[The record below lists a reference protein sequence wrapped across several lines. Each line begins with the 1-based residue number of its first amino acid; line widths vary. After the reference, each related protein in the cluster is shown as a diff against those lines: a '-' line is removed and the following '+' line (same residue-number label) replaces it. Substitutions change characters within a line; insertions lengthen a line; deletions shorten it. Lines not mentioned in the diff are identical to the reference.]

1 MKSRKNTKNMTLH
14 QRLIRA
20 AAGLALLPIAM
31 GVYAQPAFA
40 TDTAAPARLSGT
52 GVESVYYRDLTGDGK
67 INADDAREAL
77 LIASKLRAEG
87 ENSTAGDIDGD
98 GRVSSAD
105 ARRILRFASRLEPF
119 SSPGDADAPLAE
131 LAAADLKYVDEI
143 CRYSLVN
150 APMVRLLRERD
161 FDTLIYE
168 FNLAGFNEAD
178 DERMLIYSG
187 VIAEKAADLPPERLT
202 AEILNENN
210 APLLRRVLTEM
221 CPAVLTSEDQYAP
234 LLPLLERDDPDPD
247 DVFDILDGLSALPD
261 PSPFERYAERFVR
274 EGGEDIAPF
283 ALKLLCLH
291 STQKGKA
298 LCNEILAGF
307 DGGVDDM
314 TRTAIIC
321 KSIVLQNDSTPDERT
336 ELIGLIDGILHSP
349 ATEDAD
355 SDYMALA
362 LGSMHSPESM
372 AYLLA
377 HADEP
382 EISGFLEY
390 FIGENIDVLREMA
403 KAENPD
409 PAVLEAVEEY
419 DKF

>member
-1 MKSRKNTKNMTLH
+1 MKRRKNKENMTLR

-20 AAGLALLPIAM
+20 AAGLAVLPVAF
-31 GVYAQPAFA
+31 GAYAQPAFA
-40 TDTAAPARLSGT
+40 ANTAAPTRLG
-52 GVESVYYRDLTGDGK
+52 DLNGDGK
-67 INADDAREAL
+67 VNSEDAREAL

-87 ENSTAGDIDGD
+87 ETGPAGDIDGD
-98 GRVSSAD
+98 GRITSAD
-105 ARRILRFASRLEPF
+105 ARRILRFAARLEPF
-119 SSPGDADAPLAE
+119 SSPGNADAPLAE

-143 CRYSLVN
+143 CRNSLVD
-150 APMVRLLRERD
+150 APVIRLLDERD

-168 FNLAGFNEAD
+168 FNLAGFDDAD
-178 DERMLIYSG
+178 DERMLFYTG
-187 VIAEKAADLPPERLT
+187 VIAEKAAALPPERLT

-221 CPAVLTSEDQYAP
+221 CPEVLTEEGQYAP

-247 DVFDILDGLSALPD
+247 AVFDILNGLSELPD
-261 PSPFERYAERFVR
+261 PSTFERYAERFVR

-291 STQKGKA
+291 SPQKGKT

-307 DGGVDDM
+307 DGNVDEL
-314 TRTAIIC
+314 TRTAILY
-321 KSIVLQNDSTPDERT
+321 KSVVLRKDSTPDERT